1 MPVNVQ
7 EVINNINDLSSNKAL
22 GPHSIPTDIFHL
34 IKLNVAQ
41 PLTEIIN
48 LSFKEGIYI
57 DYLKIA
63 KVIAVFK
70 EKGCNLD
77 FSNYR
82 PISLLSNI
90 NRIIEKLM
98 HEKLYS
104 FLEKHKCIYE
114 LQFGFRTGHSTNHA
128 LTDLTEAIRKS
139 IDENSY
145 AIGVFIDLQK
155 AFDTVDHEIL

>member
-1 MPVNVQ
+1 
-7 EVINNINDLSSNKAL
+7 
-22 GPHSIPTDIFHL
+22 
-34 IKLNVAQ
+34 
-41 PLTEIIN
+41 
-48 LSFKEGIYI
+48 
-57 DYLKIA
+57 
-63 KVIAVFK
+63 
-70 EKGCNLD
+70 
-77 FSNYR
+77 
-82 PISLLSNI
+82 
-90 NRIIEKLM
+90 M

-155 AFDTVDHEIL
+155 AFDTVDHEILLKS